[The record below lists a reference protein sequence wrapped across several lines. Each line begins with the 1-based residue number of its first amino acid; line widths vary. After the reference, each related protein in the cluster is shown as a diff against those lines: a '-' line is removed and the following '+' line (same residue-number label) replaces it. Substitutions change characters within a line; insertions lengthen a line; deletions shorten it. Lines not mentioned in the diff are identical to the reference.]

1 MSSRGV
7 NFHEKSRVRTFYAQ
21 LKARAREVSLCAAVG
36 QITVITEIPHTRHP
50 SELDYPAAFQYHSHR
65 STYRQS
71 GKKRSEESEE
81 RKIERDKLFQRC
93 FAFNAKKMTQLRCYL
108 FRRVRDNWFT
118 MKNDS
123 GLVSK
128 YMIHFFSYLFLSGKF
143 DKNEN
148 YLVKDIQRADRQM

>member
-50 SELDYPAAFQYHSHR
+50 SELDYPTAFQYHSHR

-71 GKKRSEESEE
+71 GEKRSEEREE
-81 RKIERDKLFQRC
+81 RKIGKDKLLQKC
-93 FAFNAKKMTQLRCYL
+93 FAFKAKKMTQLRCYL

-118 MKNDS
+118 MKNVVGSFKIYDS
-123 GLVSK
+123 L
-128 YMIHFFSYLFLSGKF
+128 FFLLIFVWK
-143 DKNEN
+143 
-148 YLVKDIQRADRQM
+148 I